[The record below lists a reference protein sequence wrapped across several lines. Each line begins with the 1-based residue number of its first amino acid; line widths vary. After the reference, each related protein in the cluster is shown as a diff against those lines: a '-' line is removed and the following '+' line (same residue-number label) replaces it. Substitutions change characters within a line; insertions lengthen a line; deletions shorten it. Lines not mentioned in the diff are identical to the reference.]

1 MHAQNAQVAV
11 PARAHRH
18 FYAQRIIAQK
28 HTIRMDK
35 ILNSYYVNDK
45 VCGCGCDTHRTYA
58 FYMLYMSI
66 TYNSTQS
73 KSICDMIK
81 FV

>member
-1 MHAQNAQVAV
+1 MHKMRKWPFPQANG
-11 PARAHRH
+11 H

-45 VCGCGCDTHRTYA
+45 VCVVVAAVIHSAHTHFYRLYEHNVTARNLYQYA
-58 FYMLYMSI
+58 
-66 TYNSTQS
+66 T
-73 KSICDMIK
+73 
-81 FV
+81 